1 MKTKAFW
8 KSKTL
13 WANVIAFAATVGGLF
28 GFEVDA
34 ETQATLVAGV
44 MAVINIVMR
53 FVTKDAIGVS
63 DSADSD

>member
-44 MAVINIVMR
+44 MAAVNVVLR
-53 FVTKDAIGVS
+53 VVTKDAVGLS
-63 DSADSD
+63 DSQQ